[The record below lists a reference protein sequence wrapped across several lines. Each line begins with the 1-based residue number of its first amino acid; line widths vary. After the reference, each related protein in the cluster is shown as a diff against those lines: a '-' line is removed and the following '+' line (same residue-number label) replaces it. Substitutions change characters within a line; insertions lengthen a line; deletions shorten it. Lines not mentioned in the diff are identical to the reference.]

1 MNPLNLNTYDVAMII
16 SNIFTVFVAH
26 KFFSI
31 FTTEKRN
38 KILTRCLYILYGIVI
53 IVSSVF
59 IDIPLINLVVTI
71 ATISA
76 IAFSYK
82 YEYNRTL
89 LLIAL
94 YCVIMFLGELIS
106 VAITGRL
113 FIEPLIKAEYEN
125 IFGLFFCKI
134 LTFIVVLMLQNVRFY
149 KGTQSPPMAY
159 ALSTIIMPIS
169 SIALGA
175 MIMSISGV
183 TKPIVLVSMGVLILI
198 NILTFTL
205 YDKISV
211 YYERQMETASL
222 KQENLFYHNQLNSM
236 NESVQEMSAFRHD
249 IQNHFNMI
257 EGYLKSNR
265 LNEAMAYIEEL
276 KESASMSESN
286 IVDTGNF
293 IVDSI
298 LNYKLSIIQ
307 DLDVETELEVFVPS
321 YIDIDT
327 VHFVSILTNLL
338 DNSIEA
344 LRAVKEK
351 DNRILRIRIVY
362 SKGRLIM
369 AFQNSYDGD
378 IVYEGG
384 EICSSKRDSDRH
396 GYGLENVKRAIEPY
410 NGLLKINHNGGIFSI
425 QALLYVG

>member
-1 MNPLNLNTYDVAMII
+1 MII

-31 FTTEKRN
+31 FTAEKRN
-38 KILTRCLYILYGIVI
+38 TILTRFLYILYGIAI
-53 IVSSVF
+53 IISSVF

-71 ATISA
+71 GTISA

-82 YEYNRTL
+82 IDYNKAL
-89 LLIAL
+89 LLVAL
-94 YCVIMFLGELIS
+94 YCIILFIGELLS
-106 VAITGRL
+106 GAITGR
-113 FIEPLIKAEYEN
+113 IIIQPLVKTEYN
-125 IFGLFFCKI
+125 DVFGLFLCKVGTFLTVLI
-134 LTFIVVLMLQNVRFY
+134 LGNSKLFKRKQT
-149 KGTQSPPMAY
+149 PPIAY
-159 ALSTIIMPIS
+159 LFATIFVPLSSMVIE
-169 SIALGA
+169 A
-175 MIMSISGV
+175 MIASIEGV
-183 TKPIVLVSMGVLILI
+183 TKPIVIVSMSMLILL

-205 YDKISV
+205 YDNISV
-211 YYERQMETASL
+211 YYENKLETASL
-222 KQENLFYHNQLNSM
+222 KQENIFYHNQLNSM
-236 NESVQEMSAFRHD
+236 NESVREMSAFRHD

-265 LNEAMAYIEEL
+265 LNEAMIYIEEL
-276 KESASMSESN
+276 KGSASMSENN

-298 LNYKLSIIQ
+298 LNYKLSTIQ
-307 DLDVETELEVFVPS
+307 DLDVETELEVFVPPS
-321 YIDIDT
+321 IEIDT

-338 DNSIEA
+338 DNAIEA
-344 LRAVKEK
+344 LRDMKDK

-369 AFQNSYDGD
+369 AFQNSYNGD
-378 IVYEGG
+378 IVYEDG
-384 EICSSKRDSDRH
+384 EICSSKHDSDVH